1 MTELK
6 IEKYIAVL
14 ETSAQVIKVDKKCRE
29 MKLNISVM
37 PLPKKYSSDCGMCL
51 VFDGTKKERVLEI
64 IKMLNF
70 NAKIY
75 DKD

>member
-1 MTELK
+1 MKEVK
-6 IEKYIAVL
+6 VKKYIAVL
-14 ETSAQVIKVDKKCRE
+14 QTSAQVIKADKKCRE

-51 VFDGTKKERVLEI
+51 VFDETKKERVLEVLT
-64 IKMLNF
+64 MLNLK
-70 NAKIY
+70 AEIY